1 MITVQVQFIYYFFAS
16 IIMHWPLEKKHHD
29 KCLWHLPEIC
39 PSPDTARNLKDS
51 DATQYSAK
59 DRKWYIYVETEHTYD
74 IYILLTYQIFV
85 FAHIS
90 RIEEEYHITEKDQTK
105 NSLQCFCL
113 LKRFSTRVSKHLSME
128 EKKAKNLRGSNEQK
142 VYISLH
148 EFKVVDGRLV
158 AQKSH
163 HITCKS
169 WKKGQQTKIHWDKRR

>member
-1 MITVQVQFIYYFFAS
+1 MT
-16 IIMHWPLEKKHHD
+16 
-29 KCLWHLPEIC
+29 
-39 PSPDTARNLKDS
+39 
-51 DATQYSAK
+51 
-59 DRKWYIYVETEHTYD
+59 YI
-74 IYILLTYQIFV
+74 ILLTYQIFV

-169 WKKGQQTKIHWDKRR
+169 